1 MRTVI
6 IEDEAFAADALENL
20 ILQLRPKTQILA
32 KLESVEES
40 VEWLKTHE
48 QPDVLICDIHLSD
61 GSSFEIFKQID
72 LQSPVIFTTAFDE
85 YAIEAFK
92 VNSVDYLLKPIKKD
106 ALERSIE
113 KYESL
118 RQGNMQQELENIR
131 NLLQNGPLKPL
142 AAKKS
147 RFMVK
152 SGQSIKVIQ
161 QEEIAFF
168 LAEEGIV
175 LLVNFDKQRF
185 VIDYTLD
192 QLEKQLDSKTFFRVN
207 RQLIVN
213 IHAVA
218 RAEPYFK
225 GRLLL
230 QTKPSAPGD
239 QVISGNKAS
248 AFKKWLDL

>member
-1 MRTVI
+1 
-6 IEDEAFAADALENL
+6 
-20 ILQLRPKTQILA
+20 
-32 KLESVEES
+32 
-40 VEWLKTHE
+40 
-48 QPDVLICDIHLSD
+48 
-61 GSSFEIFKQID
+61 
-72 LQSPVIFTTAFDE
+72 
-85 YAIEAFK
+85 
-92 VNSVDYLLKPIKKD
+92 
-106 ALERSIE
+106 
-113 KYESL
+113 
-118 RQGNMQQELENIR
+118 
-131 NLLQNGPLKPL
+131 
-142 AAKKS
+142 
-147 RFMVK
+147 MVK

-192 QLEKQLDSKTFFRVN
+192 QLEEKLDFKKFFRAN

-230 QTKPSAPGD
+230 QTEPAAPGD
-239 QVISGNKAS
+239 QVISSNKAS
-248 AFKKWLDL
+248 AFKKLLTPRGNFYDSIPAFYCILKPVSLNKSKKTF